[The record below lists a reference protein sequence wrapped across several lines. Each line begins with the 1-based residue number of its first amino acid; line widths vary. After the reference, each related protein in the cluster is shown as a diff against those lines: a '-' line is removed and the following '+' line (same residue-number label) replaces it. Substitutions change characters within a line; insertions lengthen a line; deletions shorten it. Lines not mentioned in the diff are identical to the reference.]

1 LTDKRNLPIQSVA
14 RNVLVK
20 MNDENKSHTQES
32 SSHVL
37 LREARLDDD
46 GQICVLMRSI
56 SMPGSISLT
65 VDCEPSFFK
74 AIEVEGNTRR
84 VIVGESNRQIVGV
97 CLMAKRRMFLNGTPT
112 DVGYM
117 SSLRIQPLIRSKTHI
132 IQGVQIFRQWHKE
145 SFGVPF
151 YLFAVL
157 QDNLAARNVL
167 TSGLFGLP
175 VSKEVGTLYAA
186 AIPLIKRCSPCLP
199 DGIRV
204 VRGGAVGAVKIAEF
218 LNRAGSE
225 KQFYPVYTA
234 DDILA
239 DNQILQGLHLDDFY
253 IAISGDRIVGVI
265 ACWNQLSFRRTLVTG
280 YSGYMRW
287 LKQLIAPLVKA
298 LHMAPIPNPGEAF
311 KNVFAACIAIAGNDQ
326 RIFKV
331 LLDTILQDE
340 YNTGKTFLMFG
351 LMEGDP
357 LLPVLRKYLHV
368 PIRTCIYA
376 WAWDG
381 LDAVNQLDG
390 RLPYLELGG
399 L

>member
-1 LTDKRNLPIQSVA
+1 
-14 RNVLVK
+14 
-20 MNDENKSHTQES
+20 M
-32 SSHVL
+32 
-37 LREARLDDD
+37 DDD
-46 GQICVLMRSI
+46 EQICVLMRSI
-56 SMPGSISLT
+56 SMPGIISLT
-65 VDCEPSFFK
+65 VDCEPSFFT
-74 AIEVEGNTRR
+74 AIEVEGYVRR
-84 VIVGESNRQIVGV
+84 VIVGESNQQIVGA
-97 CLMAKRRMFLNGTPT
+97 CLMAKRRMFLNGIPA

-117 SSLRIQPLIRSKTHI
+117 SSLRIDPLIRSKTHI
-132 IQGVQIFRQWHKE
+132 TQGVQIFRQWHKE

-157 QDNLAARNVL
+157 KDNLVARNVL

-175 VSKEVGTLYAA
+175 ASKDVGTLYAA
-186 AIPLIKRCSPCLP
+186 AIPLLIRRLPRLP
-199 DGIRV
+199 DGLRV
-204 VRGGAVGAVKIAEF
+204 VRGSAVGAVKIAEF
-218 LNRAGSE
+218 LNRTGSE
-225 KQFYPVYTA
+225 KQFFPVYTA

-239 DNQILQGLHLDDFY
+239 DDQILQGLHLDDFY
-253 IAISGDRIVGVI
+253 IAVTGDHIVGVI
-265 ACWNQLSFRRTLVTG
+265 ACWNQLPFRRTLVTG

-298 LHMAPIPNPGEAF
+298 LHIAPIPNPGEAF
-311 KNVFAACIAIAGNDQ
+311 RNVFAACIAIAGNDQ
-326 RIFKV
+326 QIFKL
-331 LLDTILQDE
+331 LLDTILHDE
-340 YNTGKTFLMFG
+340 YNTGKTFLMVG

-357 LLPVLRKYLHV
+357 LLPALRKYLHI

>member
-1 LTDKRNLPIQSVA
+1 MT
-14 RNVLVK
+14 
-20 MNDENKSHTQES
+20 DENRNHTQES
-32 SSHVL
+32 SSQIL

-46 GQICVLMRSI
+46 QQICVLMRSI
-56 SMPGSISLT
+56 SMPGIISLT
-65 VDCEPSFFK
+65 VDCEPSFFT
-74 AIEVEGNTRR
+74 AIEVEGYVRR
-84 VIVGESNRQIVGV
+84 VIVGESNQQIVGV
-97 CLMAKRRMFLNGTPT
+97 CLMAKRRMFLNGIPA

-117 SSLRIQPLIRSKTHI
+117 SSLRIDPLIRRKTHI
-132 IQGVQIFRQWHKE
+132 TQGVQIFRQWHKE

-157 QDNLAARNVL
+157 QDNLVARKVL

-175 VSKEVGTLYAA
+175 ASKDVGTLYAA
-186 AIPLIKRCSPCLP
+186 AIPLLIRRLPRLP

-204 VRGGAVGAVKIAEF
+204 VRGSAVGAVKIAEF
-218 LNRAGSE
+218 LNRTGSE
-225 KQFYPVYTA
+225 KQFFPLYTA

-239 DNQILQGLHLDDFY
+239 NDHILQGLHLDDFY
-253 IAISGDRIVGVI
+253 IALTGDHIVGVI
-265 ACWNQLSFRRTLVTG
+265 ACWNQLPFRRTLVTG

-298 LHMAPIPNPGEAF
+298 LHIAPIPNPGEAF
-311 KNVFAACIAIAGNDQ
+311 RNVFAACIAIAGNDQ
-326 RIFKV
+326 QIFKV
-331 LLDTILQDE
+331 LLDTILHDE
-340 YNTGKTFLMFG
+340 YNTGKTFLMVG

-357 LLPVLRKYLHV
+357 LLPALRKYLHI

>member
-1 LTDKRNLPIQSVA
+1 
-14 RNVLVK
+14 
-20 MNDENKSHTQES
+20 M
-32 SSHVL
+32 
-37 LREARLDDD
+37 DDD
-46 GQICVLMRSI
+46 EQICVLMRSI
-56 SMPGSISLT
+56 SMPGIISLT

-74 AIEVEGNTRR
+74 AIEVEGYVRR
-84 VIVGESNRQIVGV
+84 VIVGESNQQIVGA
-97 CLMAKRRMFLNGTPT
+97 CLMAKRRMFLNGIPA

-117 SSLRIQPLIRSKTHI
+117 SSLRIDPLIRSKTHI
-132 IQGVQIFRQWHKE
+132 TQGVQIFRQWHKE

-157 QDNLAARNVL
+157 KDNLVARNVL

-175 VSKEVGTLYAA
+175 ASKDVGTLYAA
-186 AIPLIKRCSPCLP
+186 AIPLLIRRLPRLP
-199 DGIRV
+199 DGLRV
-204 VRGGAVGAVKIAEF
+204 VRGSVVGAVKIAKF
-218 LNRAGSE
+218 LNRTGSE
-225 KQFYPVYTA
+225 KQFFPVYTA

-239 DNQILQGLHLDDFY
+239 DDQILQGLHLDDFY
-253 IAISGDRIVGVI
+253 IAVTGDHIVGVI
-265 ACWNQLSFRRTLVTG
+265 ACWNQLPFRRTLVTG

-298 LHMAPIPNPGEAF
+298 LHIAPIPNPGEAF
-311 KNVFAACIAIAGNDQ
+311 RNVFAACIAIAGNDQ
-326 RIFKV
+326 QIFKL
-331 LLDTILQDE
+331 LLDTILHDE
-340 YNTGKTFLMFG
+340 YNTGKTFLMVG

-357 LLPVLRKYLHV
+357 LLPALRKYLHI